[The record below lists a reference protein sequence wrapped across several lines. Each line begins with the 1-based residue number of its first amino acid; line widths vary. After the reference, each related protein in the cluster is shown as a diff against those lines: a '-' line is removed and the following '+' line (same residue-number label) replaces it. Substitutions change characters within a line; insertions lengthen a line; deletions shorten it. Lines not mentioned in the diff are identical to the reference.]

1 MCKHENMGFK
11 ILKWRL
17 PLSKK
22 FLYNDTWSIPEI
34 YIDNNI
40 SFVTDHLGFPNPQ
53 LDPKKYHWG
62 SVKLRKGE
70 TWNKNSFLHK
80 VDQEYMFSSIR
91 FYNATPDLY
100 IQFKC
105 GNGWGFEIVPI
116 DTLSRELQEHIRE
129 YLSAWSQFNRLS
141 QIVFRYKQP
150 AIYLTIKN
158 YKQRTYYE
166 LVSELR
172 GFGRHFEDGLL
183 EIRRETL

>member
-1 MCKHENMGFK
+1 MSM
-11 ILKWRL
+11 
-17 PLSKK
+17 K
-22 FLYNDTWSIPEI
+22 FLYNNTWSIPEI
-34 YIDNNI
+34 YIDNDI
-40 SFVTDHLGFPNPQ
+40 SFATDHLGFPNAQ
-53 LDPKKYHWG
+53 LDQKKYHWG

-70 TWNKNSFLHK
+70 TWNKHCFLHK
-80 VDQEYMFSSIR
+80 TDNEYMFSHVR
-91 FYNATPDLY
+91 FYDAAPDLY

-105 GNGWGFEIVPI
+105 GDGCGFEIVPI

-129 YLSAWSQFNRLS
+129 YLSAWSQFDRLS

-150 AIYLTIKN
+150 AIYLTIKD

-166 LVSELR
+166 IVSELR